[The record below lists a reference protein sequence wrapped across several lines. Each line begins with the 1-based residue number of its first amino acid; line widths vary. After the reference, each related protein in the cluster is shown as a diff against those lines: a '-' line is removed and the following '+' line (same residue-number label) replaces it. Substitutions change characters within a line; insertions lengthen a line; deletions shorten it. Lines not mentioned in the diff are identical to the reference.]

1 MASEII
7 RPPLQRLQQRE
18 SLLRV
23 HGCQLLKQQ
32 WATLNVLQVMHGG
45 GLVSQKA
52 QAHKDIHS
60 E

>member
-1 MASEII
+1 MASETIC
-7 RPPLQRLQQRE
+7 PPMQRVQQRE
-18 SLLRV
+18 DILRV
-23 HGCQLLKQQ
+23 HGCQLQKQQ
-32 WATLNVLQVMHGG
+32 RATLNVLQVVHGG